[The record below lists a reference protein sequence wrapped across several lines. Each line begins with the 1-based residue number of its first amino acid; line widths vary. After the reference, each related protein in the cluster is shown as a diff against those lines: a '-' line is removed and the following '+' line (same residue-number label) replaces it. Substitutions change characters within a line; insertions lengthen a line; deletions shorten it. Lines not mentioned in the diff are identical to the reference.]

1 MVSERSLAVLR
12 AIVQDYVASREP
24 VGSKTIV
31 ERHAFGVSAATIR
44 NDMALL
50 EEEELIAA
58 PHTSSGRI
66 PTDKGYRV
74 FVDQLTDVRPLTP
87 AQRQAIETF
96 LGESSDLDELL
107 ARTVRLISQLTNQL
121 AVVQY
126 PSFGS
131 ARVRHVELVSLAP
144 TRVLCILITDSGQV
158 EQRLAELEQPV
169 DDETLSALRVR
180 LNDDRGRPHDGRGRR
195 GADAPRP
202 SAPTAGTRSC
212 RTRSAA
218 TLAEQA
224 RAQRQDRLVVAGA
237 ANLVRTEQDFA
248 GSILGVIEAIEEQV
262 VLLKLFG
269 EMASDEHAVAVQH
282 RPRERLVRPRRD
294 VDRLERVRDPRPR
307 HLAPRHRRPDPHGLL
322 QQHGGRPRRRPLP
335 LPHPRRELT
344 PAADESHRHPA
355 IERTRPPWQ
364 TTTRSSASRVTP
376 PPTRSRRRT
385 AAWRANSTPT

>member
-24 VGSKTIV
+24 VGSKSIV
-31 ERHAFGVSAATIR
+31 ERHSFGVSAATIR

-87 AQRQAIETF
+87 AQRHAIETF

-107 ARTVRLISQLTNQL
+107 ARTVRLIAQLTKQL

-126 PSFGS
+126 PSFAS

-144 TRVLCILITDSGQV
+144 TRVLCILISDSGQV
-158 EQRLAELEQPV
+158 EQRLAELDAPV
-169 DDETLSALRVR
+169 DDDTLGDLRVR
-180 LNDDRGRPHDGRGRR
+180 LNELAGGRTMAEAAQALTGEIEGLDRQH
-195 GADAPRP
+195 AAV
-202 SAPTAGTRSC
+202 AHTL
-212 RTRSAA
+212 AA

-224 RAQRQDRLVVAGA
+224 LVQRHDRLVVAGA
-237 ANLVRTEQDFA
+237 ANLVRTEDDFA
-248 GSILGVIEAIEEQV
+248 GSILAVIEAIEEQV

-269 EMASDEHAVAVQH
+269 EMSRDEHAVAV
-282 RPRERLVRPRRD
+282 RIGRENASFG
-294 VDRLERVRDPRPR
+294 
-307 HLAPRHRRPDPHGLL
+307 LA
-322 QQHGGRPRRRPLP
+322 
-335 LPHPRRELT
+335 ET
-344 PAADESHRHPA
+344 SVV
-355 IERTRPPWQ
+355 
-364 TTTRSSASRVTP
+364 SSAFEIPGRDISRLGIVG
-376 PPTRSRRRT
+376 PTRMDYSHSMAAVRAVARYLSRT
-385 AAWRANSTPT
+385 LGEH

>member
-31 ERHAFGVSAATIR
+31 ERHHFGVSAATIR

-74 FVDQLTDVRPLTP
+74 FVDQLADIRPLTT

-96 LGESSDLDELL
+96 LGESNDLDELL
-107 ARTVRLISQLTNQL
+107 ARTVRLVSQLTRQL

-126 PSFGS
+126 PSFAR

-144 TRVLCILITDSGQV
+144 TRVLCILISDTGQV
-158 EQRLAELEQPV
+158 EQRLAELDQPV
-169 DDETLSALRVR
+169 DEETLHRLRNR
-180 LNDDRGRPHDGRGRR
+180 LNEVAEGLTM
-195 GADAPRP
+195 ADA
-202 SAPTAGTRSC
+202 ATALSTETEKADRAHAEVL
-212 RTRSAA
+212 RTLAA
-218 TLAEQA
+218 TLADQA
-224 RAQRQDRLVVAGA
+224 KVTRSDRLVVAGA

-248 GSILGVIEAIEEQV
+248 GNILGVIEAIEEQV

-269 EMASDEHAVAVQH
+269 EMAADQGIAVRIGRENAPFGLGETSVVSSSFEIPGRDVSRLGIVGPTRMDYSQSMAAVRAVA
-282 RPRERLVRPRRD
+282 RYL
-294 VDRLERVRDPRPR
+294 
-307 HLAPRHRRPDPHGLL
+307 
-322 QQHGGRPRRRPLP
+322 
-335 LPHPRRELT
+335 
-344 PAADESHRHPA
+344 S
-355 IERTRPPWQ
+355 RTLGE
-364 TTTRSSASRVTP
+364 
-376 PPTRSRRRT
+376 
-385 AAWRANSTPT
+385 N

>member
-31 ERHAFGVSAATIR
+31 ERHHFGVSAATIR

-74 FVDQLTDVRPLTP
+74 FVDQLTDVRPLTQ
-87 AQRQAIETF
+87 AQRHAIETF

-107 ARTVRLISQLTNQL
+107 ARTVRLIAQLTKQL

-126 PSFGS
+126 PSFAS

-144 TRVLCILITDSGQV
+144 TRVLCILISDSGQV
-158 EQRLAELEQPV
+158 EQRLAELDAPV
-169 DDETLSALRVR
+169 DDGTIADLRVR
-180 LNDDRGRPHDGRGRR
+180 LNELAGGRTMAEAAEALMGEMAGLDRRH
-195 GADAPRP
+195 AAV
-202 SAPTAGTRSC
+202 AHTL
-212 RTRSAA
+212 AA

-224 RAQRQDRLVVAGA
+224 RVQRHDRLVVAGA

-269 EMASDEHAVAVQH
+269 EMATDEHAVAV
-282 RPRERLVRPRRD
+282 RIGRENASFG
-294 VDRLERVRDPRPR
+294 
-307 HLAPRHRRPDPHGLL
+307 LA
-322 QQHGGRPRRRPLP
+322 
-335 LPHPRRELT
+335 ET
-344 PAADESHRHPA
+344 SVV
-355 IERTRPPWQ
+355 
-364 TTTRSSASRVTP
+364 SSAFEIPGRDISRLGIVG
-376 PPTRSRRRT
+376 PTRMDYSHSMAAVRAVARYLSRT
-385 AAWRANSTPT
+385 LGEH